1 MQPESQ
7 AIDGG
12 EVSLIVQGGGRLE
25 KTSDFFNTEDG
36 GETVGGLSPN
46 QRQRV
51 PIALED
57 VLVEEADA
65 AVADA
70 QRSWGE
76 AIDVFPVQEVVLKLL
91 FGEQVW
97 RFAIELSQQAD
108 LTDIGFLRSFSL
120 ATELKRGNHL
130 LTQWG
135 HEMSPFVS

>member
-51 PIALED
+51 PIALQD
-57 VLVEEADA
+57 VLGEESDA

-70 QRSWGE
+70 HGSWGE
-76 AIDVFPVQEVVLKLL
+76 AIDVFSV
-91 FGEQVW
+91 
-97 RFAIELSQQAD
+97 
-108 LTDIGFLRSFSL
+108 
-120 ATELKRGNHL
+120 
-130 LTQWG
+130 
-135 HEMSPFVS
+135 